1 MFHDYVIIFNLHIVW
16 FGLLLILTLLA
27 AADIIY
33 TQRDETDRTLLWL
46 LLLATQPVIGF
57 LLYILFGRSRKDTV
71 GRRIAFSA
79 VEFRRKIRSR
89 TKRKDYFSAIAEF
102 LPDYSLFNDTYKTS
116 RTLDRLL
123 PETMPLKGN
132 KIELLHDG
140 TDAYPAMIEAIRNAN
155 QRIYLQSF
163 IIANDSAG
171 ETLFHELRKK
181 AEQDVEIRVLYDG
194 FGSFFP
200 SFSKLFRN
208 SKKDLPNFQIR
219 PFSLSN
225 RPAQWN
231 LQLRNHRKLLITDS
245 DVAFMGGINI
255 SHKNLAHR
263 SDRFIHDLHFKVEGP
278 AVMELLAVFLRDW
291 YYVTK
296 GNDPCFHNFTPQLP
310 EWKGDTIMRVVA
322 SGFGQLPEGSANV
335 FQTAAATAEDSL
347 WIISPYFVPDA
358 PFVKALCMAAARGV
372 DVRIIVP
379 NLNNHF
385 YVKMASRSLYSNL
398 LSSGVRIFEREK
410 IFVHTKAMLVDRKWA
425 MIGSSNCDIRSFRL
439 NLELD
444 AVIRG
449 EQITKELY
457 EFFKSEM
464 ADSSE
469 IFLSDVEQKNYL
481 IRVVENI
488 CGLFAP
494 VL

>member
-1 MFHDYVIIFNLHIVW
+1 MFQDYVITFNLHIVW
-16 FGLLLILTLLA
+16 FGLLLIITLLA

-89 TKRKDYFSAIAEF
+89 TKRKDYFSAVAEF

-140 TDAYPAMIEAIRNAN
+140 TDAYPAMIEAVKNAKEM
-155 QRIYLQSF
+155 IFLQSF

-171 ETLFHELRKK
+171 QTLFHELRKK
-181 AEQDVEIRVLYDG
+181 AEQGVEIRVLYDR

-200 SFSKLFRN
+200 SFTKLFRD

-219 PFSLSN
+219 SFSLSN

-245 DVAFMGGINI
+245 DIAFMGGINI
-255 SHKNLAHR
+255 SRKNLAHR

-296 GNDPCFHNFTPQLP
+296 GKDPCFYNFAPQLP

-347 WIISPYFVPDA
+347 WIISPYFVPDS

-385 YVKMASRSLYSNL
+385 YVKMASRSLYSKL

-410 IFVHTKAMLVDRKWA
+410 IFVHTKALLVDRKWA

-469 IFLSDVEQKNYL
+469 IFLSDVEQKHYL
-481 IRVVENI
+481 IRVIENI

>member
-1 MFHDYVIIFNLHIVW
+1 MFNNWVAIFDLHLVWLGLQVIIV
-16 FGLLLILTLLA
+16 LLA
-27 AADIIY
+27 VADIVY

-46 LLLATQPVIGF
+46 LLLATQPIIGF

-79 VEFRRKIRSR
+79 VEFRRKILSR
-89 TKRKDYFSAIAEF
+89 TKQKVYFSAIRNF
-102 LPDYSLFNDTYKTS
+102 LPDYSQFNDIYKTS

-123 PETMPLKGN
+123 PETMPLMGN
-132 KIELLHDG
+132 KVVLLHDG
-140 TDAYPAMIEAIRNAN
+140 TDAYPAMLEAIKNAKKT
-155 QRIYLQSF
+155 IFLQSF
-163 IIANDSAG
+163 IIANDSTG
-171 ETLFHELRKK
+171 KTLFHELRKK
-181 AEQDVEIRVLYDG
+181 AEEGVEIRVLYDG

-208 SKKDLPNFQIR
+208 INNNLPNFQIR
-219 PFSLSN
+219 PFSFSN
-225 RPAQWN
+225 RLMQWN

-245 DVAFMGGINI
+245 TTAFMGGINI
-255 SHKNLAHR
+255 SSKNLFHC

-278 AVMELLAVFLRDW
+278 AVSELLAVFLRDW

-296 GNDPCFHNFTPQLP
+296 GKDLCFQHFTPQVL
-310 EWKGDTIMRVVA
+310 KSRGDTIIRVAA

-335 FQTAAATAEDSL
+335 FRTAAATSEDTL

-358 PFVKALCMAAARGV
+358 PFVQSLCMAAARGI
-372 DVRIIVP
+372 DVRIILP
-379 NLNNHF
+379 QRNNHF
-385 YVKMASRSLYSNL
+385 YVKMASRSLYAEL
-398 LSSGVRIFEREK
+398 LSGGVRIFERENVF
-410 IFVHTKAMLVDRKWA
+410 IHTKAMLVDRKWA

-444 AVIRG
+444 AIVRG
-449 EQITKELY
+449 EQITDKLY
-457 EFFKSEM
+457 KLFKNEM
-464 ADSSE
+464 EESTE
-469 IFLSDVEQKNYL
+469 IFLADIERKNYFV
-481 IRVVENI
+481 RVAENI